1 MELRSICLELCVQ
14 IWKTSFFCVNLPN
27 MLRLRHINN
36 TLIVLLFALCH
47 FGVALVSRLMHY
59 YDDIPL
65 TILTI
70 LMIIVV
76 AMTNNTR
83 VDIMAILTM
92 VATLLGFIIGSWLR
106 EPMEL
111 LMNNDILAPA
121 VSTFI
126 VTAILG
132 ISTDVITIRVKRLQS
147 SDKNLSVSPYHIIVV
162 GISILILRM
171 GYVAMDRAGIFTE
184 NMLLDNIL
192 SVVDNSWALLLL
204 LAGNIILTMQISRQQ
219 KSKTQ
224 NRHTAT
230 LVVVISSLVIPLLTT
245 LIVFFDLPYFNNLYI
260 TLQDFVR
267 VLSASLLI
275 DLIVITVC
283 YLVHMSILSHQ
294 RLREEREQKH
304 RSEYQYE
311 RLKQQIN
318 PHFLFNSLGI
328 LDYLVQEQETERA
341 SAFIH
346 KLAGIYRYMLSNDQ
360 KPLVKLSEELDF
372 TNKYI
377 DLLKERFTDGMNF
390 IVDIPAQLLEI
401 DVVPCALQLLVENAT
416 KHNIVSVELPL
427 TIEIFTD
434 NEWIIVKNNLQLRTH
449 GQPSTHLGLEN
460 IHRQYLDITGRG
472 IVVEKSSTEFI
483 VKLPII

>member
-1 MELRSICLELCVQ
+1 MV
-14 IWKTSFFCVNLPN
+14 KF
-27 MLRLRHINN
+27 RHINN
-36 TLIVLLFALCH
+36 SVIVLIFALCH
-47 FGVALVSRLMHY
+47 FGVAIVSRVLDY

-70 LMIIVV
+70 LMVIVV
-76 AMTNNTR
+76 AMINNTR

-92 VATLLGFIIGSWLR
+92 VATLLGFVFGSWLR
-106 EPMEL
+106 EPMESL
-111 LMNNDILAPA
+111 LNNDIYAPA

-126 VTAILG
+126 VTMVLG
-132 ISTDVITIRVKRLQS
+132 ICTDIITIRVKRLQN
-147 SDKNLSVSPYHIIVV
+147 SDKTLSVSPHHIIAV
-162 GISILILRM
+162 GLSILFLRLC
-171 GYVAMDRAGIFTE
+171 YVVMDRAGIFTE
-184 NMLLDNIL
+184 SMLLEHIL
-192 SVVDNSWALLLL
+192 SVMDNSWALLLL
-204 LAGNIILTMQISRQQ
+204 LSGNIILTIQISKQQ
-219 KSKTQ
+219 KTKPAKG
-224 NRHTAT
+224 HTAT
-230 LVVVISSLVIPLLTT
+230 FAVIASSLIIPLITTLVVY
-245 LIVFFDLPYFNNLYI
+245 FDLPYFNSAY
-260 TLQDFVR
+260 TTFAEFVR

-283 YLVHMSILSHQ
+283 YLIHMSIISHQ

-328 LDYLVQEQETERA
+328 LDYLVQEQESERA

-372 TNKYI
+372 INKYV
-377 DLLKERFTDGMNF
+377 DLLKERFTEG
-390 IVDIPAQLLEI
+390 LLYEI
-401 DVVPCALQLLVENAT
+401 DDSVYVLETDVVPCALQLLVENAT
-416 KHNIVSVELPL
+416 KHNIVSAESPL
-427 TIEIFTD
+427 VVRISTD
-434 NEWIIVKNNLQLRTH
+434 DGWIVVRNNLQLRIH

-460 IHRQYLDITGRG
+460 IHRQYLDIAGRG

>member
-1 MELRSICLELCVQ
+1 MV
-14 IWKTSFFCVNLPN
+14 KF
-27 MLRLRHINN
+27 RHINN
-36 TLIVLLFALCH
+36 SVIVLIFALCH
-47 FGVALVSRLMHY
+47 FGVAIVSRVLDY

-70 LMIIVV
+70 LMVIVV
-76 AMTNNTR
+76 AMINNTR

-92 VATLLGFIIGSWLR
+92 VATLLGFVFGSWLR
-106 EPMEL
+106 EPMESL
-111 LMNNDILAPA
+111 LNNDIYAPA

-126 VTAILG
+126 VTMVLG
-132 ISTDVITIRVKRLQS
+132 ICTDIITIRVKRLQN
-147 SDKNLSVSPYHIIVV
+147 SDKTLSVSPHHIIAV
-162 GISILILRM
+162 GLSILFLRLC
-171 GYVAMDRAGIFTE
+171 YVVMDRAGIFTE
-184 NMLLDNIL
+184 SMLLEHIL
-192 SVVDNSWALLLL
+192 SVMDNSWALLLL
-204 LAGNIILTMQISRQQ
+204 LSGNIILTIQISKQQ
-219 KSKTQ
+219 KTKPAKG
-224 NRHTAT
+224 HTAT
-230 LVVVISSLVIPLLTT
+230 FAVIASSLIIPLITTLVVY
-245 LIVFFDLPYFNNLYI
+245 FDLPYFNSAYTTI
-260 TLQDFVR
+260 AEFVR

-283 YLVHMSILSHQ
+283 YLIHMSIISHQ

-328 LDYLVQEQETERA
+328 LDYLVQEQESERA

-377 DLLKERFTDGMNF
+377 DLLKERFTEG
-390 IVDIPAQLLEI
+390 LLYEI
-401 DVVPCALQLLVENAT
+401 DDSVYVLETDVVPCALQLLVENAT
-416 KHNIVSVELPL
+416 KHNIVSAESPL
-427 TIEIFTD
+427 VVRISTD
-434 NEWIIVKNNLQLRTH
+434 DGWIVVRNNLQLRIH

-460 IHRQYLDITGRG
+460 IHRQYLDIAGRG

>member
-1 MELRSICLELCVQ
+1 MV
-14 IWKTSFFCVNLPN
+14 KF
-27 MLRLRHINN
+27 RHISN
-36 TLIVLLFALCH
+36 TVVVLIFALCH
-47 FGVALVSRLMHY
+47 FGVAIVSRMLDY

-70 LMIIVV
+70 LMVIVV
-76 AMTNNTR
+76 AMINNTR

-92 VATLLGFIIGSWLR
+92 VATLLGFVFGSWLR
-106 EPMEL
+106 EPMES
-111 LMNNDILAPA
+111 LMGNDMFAPA

-126 VTAILG
+126 VTMILG
-132 ISTDVITIRVKRLQS
+132 VCTDVITIRVKRLRN
-147 SDKNLSVSPYHIIVV
+147 SDKSLSVSPHHIIAV
-162 GISILILRM
+162 GFSILFLRM

-192 SVVDNSWALLLL
+192 SVVGNTWALLLL
-204 LAGNIILTMQISRQQ
+204 LTGNIILTIQISKQQ
-219 KSKTQ
+219 KSKPA
-224 NRHTAT
+224 NSYTAT
-230 LVVVISSLVIPLLTT
+230 LVVIISSLIIPLLTT
-245 LIVFFDLPYFNNLYI
+245 LIVYFDMPYFNASYS
-260 TLQDFVR
+260 TLAEFVR

-275 DLIVITVC
+275 DLIVITIC
-283 YLVHMSILSHQ
+283 YLIHMSIISHQ
-294 RLREEREQKH
+294 KLREEREQKH

-372 TNKYI
+372 SHKYI
-377 DLLKERFTDGMNF
+377 DLLKERFTAGMLYE
-390 IVDIPAQLLEI
+390 IDIPHHQL
-401 DVVPCALQLLVENAT
+401 DRAVVPCALQLLVENAT
-416 KHNIVSVELPL
+416 KHNIVSAESPL
-427 TIEIFTD
+427 LIRITIED
-434 NEWIIVKNNLQLRTH
+434 GWIVVRNNLQLRTH

-472 IVVEKSSTEFI
+472 IVVEKSNTEFI

>member
-1 MELRSICLELCVQ
+1 M
-14 IWKTSFFCVNLPN
+14 VNF
-27 MLRLRHINN
+27 RHISN
-36 TLIVLLFALCH
+36 TVIVLIFALCH
-47 FGVALVSRLMHY
+47 FGVAIVSRMLDY

-70 LMIIVV
+70 LMVIVV
-76 AMTNNTR
+76 AMINNTR

-92 VATLLGFIIGSWLR
+92 VATLLGFVFGSWLR
-106 EPMEL
+106 EPMESL
-111 LMNNDILAPA
+111 LNNDIYAPA

-126 VTAILG
+126 VTMVLG
-132 ISTDVITIRVKRLQS
+132 ICTDIITIRVKRLQN
-147 SDKNLSVSPYHIIVV
+147 SDKTLSVSPHHIIAV
-162 GISILILRM
+162 GLSILFLRLC
-171 GYVAMDRAGIFTE
+171 YVVMDRAGIFTE
-184 NMLLDNIL
+184 SMLLEHIL
-192 SVVDNSWALLLL
+192 SVMDNSWALLLL
-204 LAGNIILTMQISRQQ
+204 LSGNIILTIHISKQQ
-219 KSKTQ
+219 KTKPAKG
-224 NRHTAT
+224 HTAT
-230 LVVVISSLVIPLLTT
+230 FVVIVSSLIIPLLTT
-245 LIVFFDLPYFNNLYI
+245 LVVYFDLPYFNSSYS
-260 TLQDFVR
+260 TFAEFVR

-283 YLVHMSILSHQ
+283 YLIHMSIISHQ

-328 LDYLVQEQETERA
+328 LDYLVQEQETDRA
-341 SAFIH
+341 STFIH

-360 KPLVKLSEELDF
+360 KVLVKLSEELDF
-372 TNKYI
+372 THKYI
-377 DLLKERFTDGMNF
+377 DLLKERFTEGMLYE
-390 IVDIPAQLLEI
+390 IDIPAQQLDT

-416 KHNIVSVELPL
+416 KHNIVSADSPL
-427 TIEIFTD
+427 FIKITTED
-434 NEWIIVKNNLQLRTH
+434 GWIVVRNNLQLRTH

-472 IVVEKSSTEFI
+472 IVVEKSNTEFI

>member
-1 MELRSICLELCVQ
+1 M
-14 IWKTSFFCVNLPN
+14 VNF
-27 MLRLRHINN
+27 RHISN
-36 TLIVLLFALCH
+36 TVIVLIFAICH
-47 FGVALVSRLMHY
+47 FGVAIVSRMLDY

-70 LMIIVV
+70 LMVIVV
-76 AMTNNTR
+76 AMINNTR

-92 VATLLGFIIGSWLR
+92 VATLLGFVFGSWLR
-106 EPMEL
+106 EPMESL
-111 LMNNDILAPA
+111 LNSDIYAPA

-126 VTAILG
+126 VTMVLG
-132 ISTDVITIRVKRLQS
+132 ICTDIITIRVKRLQN
-147 SDKNLSVSPYHIIVV
+147 SDKTLSVSPHHIIAV
-162 GISILILRM
+162 GLSILFLRLC
-171 GYVAMDRAGIFTE
+171 YVVMDRAGIFTE
-184 NMLLDNIL
+184 SMLLEHIL
-192 SVVDNSWALLLL
+192 SVLDNSWALLLL
-204 LAGNIILTMQISRQQ
+204 LAGNIILTIHISKQQ
-219 KSKTQ
+219 KTKPAKGY
-224 NRHTAT
+224 TATFAVIISSLIIPLITT
-230 LVVVISSLVIPLLTT
+230 LVVY
-245 LIVFFDLPYFNNLYI
+245 FDLPYFNSAYT
-260 TLQDFVR
+260 TLAEFVR

-283 YLVHMSILSHQ
+283 YLIHMSIISHQ

-328 LDYLVQEQETERA
+328 LDYLVQEQESERA

-377 DLLKERFTDGMNF
+377 DLLKERFTEG
-390 IVDIPAQLLEI
+390 LLYEI
-401 DVVPCALQLLVENAT
+401 DDSVQVLETDVVPCALQLLVENAT
-416 KHNIVSVELPL
+416 KHNIVSAESPL
-427 TIEIFTD
+427 VVRISTD
-434 NEWIIVKNNLQLRTH
+434 DGWIVVRNNLQLRIH

-460 IHRQYLDITGRG
+460 IHRQYLDIAGRG

-483 VKLPII
+483 VKLPVI